1 MVLKVPVGHVAHVR
15 SALALAA
22 SSMNEPAAHGEL
34 TATHASPLTTAEYA
48 VPTTQ
53 AAHWRSVVAEPA
65 LDMPSP
71 TGHVAHA
78 AHGPL
83 PAVALKVPA
92 GHAEHTRSDVSVGAA
107 VSVSPAG
114 HVVMS

>member
-1 MVLKVPVGHVAHVR
+1 LLAVAAVLVKVPAAQTALTVA
-15 SALALAA
+15 
-22 SSMNEPAAHGEL
+22 
-34 TATHASPLTTAEYA
+34 HASPLTTAEYV
-48 VPTTQ
+48 VPATQ
-53 AAHWRSVVAEPA
+53 AAHWRSVVVEPA